1 MEYGEAEPAG
11 MGEGTECTVSTTPQD
26 LTLSPE
32 EERVVRALL
41 AALRR
46 IQHGSVQLVVQD
58 NRVVQIDTVEKI
70 RLVPGPRRA

>member
-1 MEYGEAEPAG
+1 

>member
-1 MEYGEAEPAG
+1 MGDGAER
-11 MGEGTECTVSTTPQD
+11 TVSATLQD
-26 LTLSPE
+26 LALSPE

-58 NRVVQIDTVEKI
+58 RRVVQIDTVEKV
-70 RLVPGPRRA
+70 RLAPGPRRA

>member
-1 MEYGEAEPAG
+1 
-11 MGEGTECTVSTTPQD
+11 MGEGTKCTVSATPQD

-46 IQHGSVQLVVQD
+46 IQHDSVQLVVQD
-58 NRVVQIDTVEKI
+58 NRVVQIDTVEKM
-70 RLVPGPRRA
+70 RFPPGPRRA

>member
-1 MEYGEAEPAG
+1 MGDSAECP
-11 MGEGTECTVSTTPQD
+11 VSAMPQD
-26 LTLSPE
+26 LALSPE
-32 EERVVRALL
+32 EEQMVRALL

-58 NRVVQIDTVEKI
+58 RRVVQIDTVEKV

>member
-1 MEYGEAEPAG
+1 MGDGAEH
-11 MGEGTECTVSTTPQD
+11 TVSATLQD
-26 LTLSPE
+26 LALSPE

-58 NRVVQIDTVEKI
+58 RRVVQIDTVEKM
-70 RLVPGPRRA
+70 RLAPGPRRA